1 MNQKS
6 LPDKKHKR
14 IALGCYLHEIRFS
27 YGLTLHDV
35 AMATN
40 LHQNSISRA
49 EHGFNTTLNTLVE
62 LADYYQ
68 ISISELFHEQA
79 N

>member
-1 MNQKS
+1 MKQNS
-6 LPDKKHKR
+6 LPNTKQER
-14 IALGCYLHEIRFS
+14 LAELGCYLHEIRLS

-35 AMATN
+35 AMATK

-49 EHGFNTTLNTLVE
+49 EHGFNITLNTLAE

-68 ISISELFHEQA
+68 ISISELF
-79 N
+79 ND

>member
-1 MNQKS
+1 MKQKS
-6 LPDKKHKR
+6 LPDKNYKR
-14 IALGCYLHEIRFS
+14 LAVGCYLHEIRFS

-49 EHGFNTTLNTLVE
+49 EHGFNTTLNTLIE
-62 LADYYQ
+62 LTDYYQ
-68 ISISELFHEQA
+68 ISISELFNE
-79 N
+79 